1 MGIMKKLLVMGVS
14 LFACAISVFS
24 KENFKFVD
32 ISDIAD
38 TPFGASIEGEFA
50 PFKKLSGDTAVNLD
64 GIDFKLCGGSPPR
77 FVAKKIKISVRPPND
92 RYRYLYILSN
102 SGDKV
107 IKDNERKNMA
117 YLYINWVNTKGC
129 GIG

>member
-50 PFKKLSGDTAVNLD
+50 PFKKLSGDTAVNLG
-64 GIDFKLCGGSPPR
+64 GIDFKLCGEALRVLSQ
-77 FVAKKIKISVRPPND
+77 KNKNIRPPAK
-92 RYRYLYILSN
+92 RQISLLVHSFEQRRQ
-102 SGDKV
+102 GH
-107 IKDNERKNMA
+107 
-117 YLYINWVNTKGC
+117 KG
-129 GIG
+129 

>member
-38 TPFGASIEGEFA
+38 TPFGASIEGEFD
-50 PFKKLSGDTAVNLD
+50 PFKKLSGDTAANLG
-64 GIDFKLCGGSPPR
+64 GIDFKLCGEALRVLSQ
-77 FVAKKIKISVRPPND
+77 KK
-92 RYRYLYILSN
+92 
-102 SGDKV
+102 
-107 IKDNERKNMA
+107 
-117 YLYINWVNTKGC
+117 
-129 GIG
+129 